1 MRFGRY
7 EFKPGLWPSLAT
19 LLIFPLLLS
28 LGFWQ
33 LDRAAE
39 KAELQAVYDAR
50 YHSQP
55 LQLNTVAALDDAQG
69 LHWRPVEFSGE
80 YESWTYLLDNQV
92 RDQRPGYTVFTVMQL
107 GGTDKALLVDR
118 GWVAGSVDRSQIPVI
133 KVPNE
138 TLDLRGRILPLPAT
152 GLMLGEHIIE
162 PVGAA
167 RYRVQRID
175 IDELQQHSGKPLLP
189 YVVRLAEA
197 EPGTYRI
204 DAVAPGTGRERHQG
218 YAFQW
223 FALSAT
229 LLAIYFF
236 VNFRRREDDGQPDHS

>member
-19 LLIFPLLLS
+19 LLVFPLLLS

-33 LDRAAE
+33 LDRATE

-50 YHSQP
+50 YQSRP
-55 LQLNTVAALDDAQG
+55 LRLNSAAGIEDAEAM
-69 LHWRPVEFSGE
+69 HWRPVEFRGE
-80 YESWTYLLDNQV
+80 YQAQTYLLDNQV
-92 RDQRPGYTVFTVMQL
+92 RDRQPGYNVYTALQL
-107 GGTDKALLVDR
+107 DGTDKALLVDR
-118 GWVAGSVDRSQIPVI
+118 GWIAGGVDRSWIPDI
-133 KVPNE
+133 EVPAG
-138 TLDLRGRILPLPAT
+138 TIALHGRILPPPGT
-152 GLMLGEHIIE
+152 GLMLGEHMIE
-162 PVGAA
+162 PVGQA

-175 IDELQQHSGKPLLP
+175 IDELQQHSGQPFLP

-236 VNFRRREDDGQPDHS
+236 VNLKRRED